1 MDVLN
6 SYYETLYQRP
16 VVRLSGYAAKYNLPG
31 TLYGYL
37 AYGGATG
44 SAKDALA
51 EGMLALASE
60 RGELSPGQTVVEA
73 SSGSFAVALA
83 IACSRSHHPLILCMP
98 ATVPTE
104 RQKYLSQLGA
114 KIVLSNY
121 VYGRKGVE
129 KRAMEA
135 VNKTGGYYPVSY
147 THLGGETFY
156 VEGSSIGGG
165 RILVTNLNGLAAEFS
180 AESPTLITMQYDRQ
194 GVVSAITQLL
204 AEQNINIGVMR
215 VNRTARGD
223 VASTVIETDAPV
235 PETIVRALK
244 STPNIIRVC
253 AVSV

>member
-1 MDVLN
+1 MFRLNISIFDV
-6 SYYETLYQRP
+6 TGP
-16 VVRLSGYAAKYNLPG
+16 VMIGPSSSHTAGAAR
-31 TLYGYL
+31 L
-37 AYGGATG
+37 AYVAAAIAPDGFWQVKFG
-44 SAKDALA
+44 LA
-51 EGMLALASE
+51 
-60 RGELSPGQTVVEA
+60 
-73 SSGSFAVALA
+73 GSFAKTGRGHGTDKALLAGALGLSPDDTGIRDAYALA
-83 IACSRSHHPLILCMP
+83 KARGISYDFETIELPDSHENSARITFLY
-98 ATVPTE
+98 E
-104 RQKYLSQLGA
+104 
-114 KIVLSNY
+114 
-121 VYGRKGVE
+121 
-129 KRAMEA
+129 
-135 VNKTGGYYPVSY
+135 
-147 THLGGETFY
+147 GGETFY

-165 RILVTNLNGLAAEFS
+165 CILVTNLNGLAAEFS